1 MDEHYISGLFNGI
14 ASIQSVKLIRDKLKG
29 TPVGYGFVEF
39 PNHEIAKNVFIS
51 LNGTTIP
58 GTQRSFKLNW
68 ASHGTSKNNAGGPG
82 GQPPTPGQGV
92 TPGAP
97 GASFGTGNSFSTA
110 STEMGSFG

>member
-68 ASHGTSKNNAGGPG
+68 ASHGTSKTGGPG
-82 GQPPTPGQGV
+82 GPGGNSGPGGMQPGG
-92 TPGAP
+92 G
-97 GASFGTGNSFSTA
+97 SGNSFGPGGFNSGSSTDA
-110 STEMGSFG
+110 GSFG

>member
-39 PNHEIAKNVFIS
+39 PNHEIAKNVFMS

-68 ASHGTSKNNAGGPG
+68 ASHGTSKHHTGGGPG
-82 GQPPTPGQGV
+82 APTGQHG
-92 TPGAP
+92 GA
-97 GASFGTGNSFSTA
+97 
-110 STEMGSFG
+110 